1 MTDLT
6 GQITIDTKD
15 ILQLILYLVNS
26 RLEKIETIPGSTTSG
41 STTTEKSNPD
51 TTPVVPLVQG
61 VPINDSLQHIR
72 NLLEAFKDTKPE
84 KLKKV
89 LQEVNEGD
97 KTSSYNEL
105 LKSLI

>member
-1 MTDLT
+1 MFY
-6 GQITIDTKD
+6 
-15 ILQLILYLVNS
+15 QLIL
-26 RLEKIETIPGSTTSG
+26 K
-41 STTTEKSNPD
+41 
-51 TTPVVPLVQG
+51 
-61 VPINDSLQHIR
+61 HIR

-105 LKSLI
+105 LKSLK